1 MSAPNGKIVLSLKT
15 KGSLKMTYTITLETF
30 SGSTKKINLS
40 SKGQVAQFISTYPTQ
55 LPVGVSVKVACDT
68 LGISG
73 TLRGTSTL
81 TNSN

>member
-1 MSAPNGKIVLSLKT
+1 
-15 KGSLKMTYTITLETF
+15 MTYTITLETF
-30 SGSTKKINLS
+30 NGSTKKINLA
-40 SKGQVAQFISTYPTQ
+40 SKGAVAQFISTYPTQ